1 MSKRFA
7 IIDCGTNTFNLLV
20 AEVEESGKWHPL
32 LRTKIPVKLA
42 PSPTTGKIG
51 LNRFGRGIDAMH
63 IIKNNLINLSV
74 DKAFAFAT
82 SAIREAVNGREF
94 IEFVKQQLG
103 MNIRVISGETE
114 AQMIYKGVIQSMTM
128 GEEPHLIMDIG
139 GGSVE
144 FVIAHDTEVFWK
156 KSREIGVSR
165 LKGRF
170 MPKDPMEMEHV
181 HAVETYLRE
190 ELADLREAVAT
201 FKPTKLVGSSGS
213 FDTFIDLIESRYP
226 ESYPKPL
233 PRANRIDT
241 EKYYEFS
248 KEIKTTTLRE
258 RLAMPG
264 LLPMRA
270 DMIVLSF
277 ILVDTALEIAGHPEL
292 WQTRYALKEGALAH
306 MIEKEFR
313 VE

>member
-1 MSKRFA
+1 MSERYG

-20 AEVEESGKWHPL
+20 AEVEPSGKWYPL

-42 PSPTTGKIG
+42 PSPTTGRIG
-51 LNRFGRGIDAMH
+51 LNRFGRGVDAMH
-63 IIKNNLINLSV
+63 VIKNNLINLGV
-74 DKAFAFAT
+74 TKVFAFAT

-94 IEFVKQQLG
+94 IDFVKDQLG
-103 MNIRVISGETE
+103 MDIRVISGEAE
-114 AQMIYKGVIQSMTM
+114 AQLIYKGVQQSLKM
-128 GEEPHLIMDIG
+128 GDQPHLIMDIG

-144 FVIAHDTEVFWK
+144 FLVANSTEVFWK
-156 KSREIGVSR
+156 RSLELGVSR

-170 MPKDPMEMEHV
+170 MPDDPMDASQV
-181 HAVETYLRE
+181 AAVREYLLE
-190 ELADLREAVAT
+190 ELAELKQVVTEY
-201 FKPTKLVGSSGS
+201 KPAKLVGSSGS

-226 ESYPKPL
+226 NSYPKPL
-233 PRANRIDT
+233 PRANQINLERFN
-241 EKYYEFS
+241 EFS

-258 RLAMPG
+258 RLAMTG

-277 ILVDTALEIAGHPEL
+277 ILVDTALEIAGQPEL

-306 MIEKEFR
+306 MIEAESQ